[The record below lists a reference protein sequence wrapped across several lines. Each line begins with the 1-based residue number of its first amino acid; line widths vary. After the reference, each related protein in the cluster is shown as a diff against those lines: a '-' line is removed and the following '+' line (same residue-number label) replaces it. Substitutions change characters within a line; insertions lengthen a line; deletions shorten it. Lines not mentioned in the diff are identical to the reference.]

1 MMKNFDWS
9 ISLPLFGGVIL
20 AVGNK
25 IGIKPF
31 WLVLIL
37 AILLF
42 AMFLVALVRFF
53 KANALESENAELQ
66 KRINERES
74 EYKRQLSSAKTDL
87 EKQQSKFFSDISHSL
102 RMPVSIV
109 QGYAELLQSGTL
121 DFTTESEYINKII
134 QHTYRMTDILST
146 VFGQGGI
153 LAAICAAPMV
163 LGTRGYLEGKK
174 AICYP
179 GFEEYLKG
187 AEVSSLPVV
196 CDGRIITAKSAGHA
210 WEFGYRLGCALVG
223 RDVCEKVRESL
234 FLPPFGC

>member
-1 MMKNFDWS
+1 MVYVLLAEGFEEIEALAPIDF
-9 ISLPLFGGVIL
+9 LRRAGVDVSVL
-20 AVGNK
+20 GLTDRTVTGAH
-25 IGIKPF
+25 GIP
-31 WLVLIL
+31 VV
-37 AILLF
+37 AD
-42 AMFLVALVRFF
+42 ALVSDADFSR
-53 KANALESENAELQ
+53 ADALL
-66 KRINERES
+66 
-74 EYKRQLSSAKTDL
+74 LPGG
-87 EKQQSKFFSDISHSL
+87 
-102 RMPVSIV
+102 MP
-109 QGYAELLQSGTL
+109 GTKNL
-121 DFTTESEYINKII
+121 DADP
-134 QHTYRMTDILST
+134 RMTDILST

-223 RDVCEKVRESL
+223 RDVCEKVREGL
-234 FLPPFGC
+234 YLPSFGC

>member
-1 MMKNFDWS
+1 MIYVLLAEGFEEIEALAPIDFLRRAGLEVTVLGLEKKT
-9 ISLPLFGGVIL
+9 VIG
-20 AVGNK
+20 AH
-25 IGIKPF
+25 GIP
-31 WLVLIL
+31 VV
-37 AILLF
+37 AD
-42 AMFLVALVRFF
+42 ALVSDADFSH
-53 KANALESENAELQ
+53 ADALLLPGGMPGTKNLDADP
-66 KRINERES
+66 RMTGI
-74 EYKRQLSSAKTDL
+74 LSSVYG
-87 EKQQSKFFSDISHSL
+87 
-102 RMPVSIV
+102 R
-109 QGYAELLQSGTL
+109 
-121 DFTTESEYINKII
+121 
-134 QHTYRMTDILST
+134 
-146 VFGQGGI
+146 GGI

-163 LGTRGYLEGKK
+163 LGSRGYLEGKR